1 MSLTH
6 RTLIHLLNSLVLLS
20 GMGLFVDRMDC
31 NRTGNA
37 YVAVNTNL
45 RNCSDECMGAN
56 VNLADDCCERRIKF
70 YKEDVLRHDD
80 SQPTTVF
87 ADVISIVPATFRIGT
102 VVRQAAIGAVRAKAP
117 PLPCALHIVFRSLLI

>member
-31 NRTGNA
+31 NRTGSA
-37 YVAVNTNL
+37 FIAVNSNL
-45 RNCSDECMGAN
+45 QGCDDDCIGLNDN
-56 VNLADDCCERRIKF
+56 VSDDCCERNIKF
-70 YKEDVLRHDD
+70 FKEDVLRHDD